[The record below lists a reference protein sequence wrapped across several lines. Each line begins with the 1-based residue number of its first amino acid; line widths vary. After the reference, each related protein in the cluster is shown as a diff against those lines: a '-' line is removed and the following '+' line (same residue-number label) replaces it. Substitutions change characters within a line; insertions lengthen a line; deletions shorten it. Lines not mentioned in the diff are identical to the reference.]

1 MSSKGE
7 RFKNKR
13 FWKWY
18 VIIGNTLLISFLVLF
33 LLFAAFMGVANA
45 GARTYGADKLAKDK
59 QLVTCRLAKK
69 KIVKDQKICLFRGPN
84 NTTDTVFID
93 RFELCPRTIKCIYE
107 PNKSTPMIQEMM
119 KSIEESLKSRQ

>member
-69 KIVKDQKICLFRGPN
+69 KIIKDQKICYSEVLIIQL
-84 NTTDTVFID
+84 T
-93 RFELCPRTIKCIYE
+93 RF
-107 PNKSTPMIQEMM
+107 S
-119 KSIEESLKSRQ
+119 

>member
-69 KIVKDQKICLFRGPN
+69 KIIKNQKVCLFRGPN

-107 PNKSTPMIQEMM
+107 PNKSIPMIQEMM
-119 KSIEESLKSRQ
+119 KSIEESLKKRQ